1 MDIYNPRNAK
11 PLLDT
16 FTGKTDVD
24 PNKPS
29 VYNSTPEKTD
39 NQDKTNEKNK
49 NLSPL
54 GEIFSAR
61 DAMAGEKSADPDH
74 GLRP

>member
-29 VYNSTPEKTD
+29 VYNSTPEKPD
-39 NQDKTNEKNK
+39 NQEKPNEQKEDG
-49 NLSPL
+49 SPL
-54 GEIFSAR
+54 EKVFSAR
-61 DAMAGEKSADPDH
+61 DAMAGEKSAGPDH

>member
-29 VYNSTPEKTD
+29 IYKPNREGPQNPED
-39 NQDKTNEKNK
+39 QEKPEGT
-49 NLSPL
+49 PL

>member
-1 MDIYNPRNAK
+1 MDTYNPRNAK

-24 PNKPS
+24 PNKPAI
-29 VYNSTPEKTD
+29 YKPNREGPQNPEDPEKPEGT
-39 NQDKTNEKNK
+39 
-49 NLSPL
+49 PL

-61 DAMAGEKSADPDH
+61 DAMAGEKSEDPDH

>member
-16 FTGKTDVD
+16 FTGKTDVA

-29 VYNSTPEKTD
+29 IDKPNREGPQNPENSEEQEGTPLEK
-39 NQDKTNEKNK
+39 
-49 NLSPL
+49 
-54 GEIFSAR
+54 IFSAR
-61 DAMAGEKSADPDH
+61 DAMPGEKSEDPDH

>member
-29 VYNSTPEKTD
+29 VDISTPGNSD
-39 NQDKTNEKNK
+39 SSDKRNEKSR

-54 GEIFSAR
+54 EKIFSAR
-61 DAMAGEKSADPDH
+61 DAMAGEKTEDPDH

>member
-16 FTGKTDVD
+16 FTGKIDVD

-29 VYNSTPEKTD
+29 VDISTPEKTD
-39 NQDKTNEKNK
+39 NPDKKNEKNK
-49 NLSPL
+49 NLSTL
-54 GEIFSAR
+54 EEIFLAR
-61 DAMAGEKSADPDH
+61 DTMAGEKSEDPDH

>member
-1 MDIYNPRNAK
+1 MDTYNPRNAK

-29 VYNSTPEKTD
+29 VDISTPEKTD
-39 NQDKTNEKNK
+39 NPDKKNEKNK

-54 GEIFSAR
+54 EEIFSAR
-61 DAMAGEKSADPDH
+61 DAMAGEKSEDPDR

>member
-1 MDIYNPRNAK
+1 MDTYNPRNAK

-29 VYNSTPEKTD
+29 IYKPTREESQNPE
-39 NQDKTNEKNK
+39 NQDNLQDRPPLEK
-49 NLSPL
+49 
-54 GEIFSAR
+54 IFSAR
-61 DAMAGEKSADPDH
+61 DAMAGEKSEDPDH

>member
-1 MDIYNPRNAK
+1 MDTYNPRNAK

-29 VYNSTPEKTD
+29 IDKPNREGPQNPEDPEKPEGT
-39 NQDKTNEKNK
+39 
-49 NLSPL
+49 PL

-61 DAMAGEKSADPDH
+61 DAMAGEKSEDPDH

>member
-16 FTGKTDVD
+16 FTGKTDVA

-29 VYNSTPEKTD
+29 IDKPNREGPQNPENPEEQEGTPLEK
-39 NQDKTNEKNK
+39 
-49 NLSPL
+49 
-54 GEIFSAR
+54 IFSAR
-61 DAMAGEKSADPDH
+61 DTMAGEKSEDPDH

>member
-16 FTGKTDVD
+16 FTGKRDVD
-24 PNKPS
+24 PNKPAIYKPTREES
-29 VYNSTPEKTD
+29 PNPENPEEPEET
-39 NQDKTNEKNK
+39 
-49 NLSPL
+49 PL

-61 DAMAGEKSADPDH
+61 DAMAGEKSEDPDH
-74 GLRP
+74 GLKP

>member
-29 VYNSTPEKTD
+29 IYNSTPEKPD
-39 NQDKTNEKNK
+39 NQEKQNEQK
-49 NLSPL
+49 
-54 GEIFSAR
+54 EDFSAR

>member
-16 FTGKTDVD
+16 FTGKTDVA

-29 VYNSTPEKTD
+29 VDISTPGNSD
-39 NQDKTNEKNK
+39 SSDKRNEKSR

-54 GEIFSAR
+54 EKIFSAR
-61 DAMAGEKSADPDH
+61 DAMAGEKTEDPDH